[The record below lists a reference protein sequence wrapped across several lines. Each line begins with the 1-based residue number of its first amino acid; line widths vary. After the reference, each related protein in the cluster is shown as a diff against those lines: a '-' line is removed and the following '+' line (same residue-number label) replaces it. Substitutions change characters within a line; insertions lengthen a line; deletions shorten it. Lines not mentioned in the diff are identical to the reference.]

1 MKANDRL
8 EADVRAELAWDPSI
22 KNPSD
27 IVVRAD
33 NGTVM
38 LRGTVGSLH
47 QRRYAADAAKR
58 VGAIDVDNE
67 LEVRIMDSWGRADA
81 DLRAAALQALQ

>member
-27 IVVRAD
+27 IVV
-33 NGTVM
+33 
-38 LRGTVGSLH
+38 LSLIH
-47 QRRYAADAAKR
+47 
-58 VGAIDVDNE
+58 I
-67 LEVRIMDSWGRADA
+67 
-81 DLRAAALQALQ
+81 